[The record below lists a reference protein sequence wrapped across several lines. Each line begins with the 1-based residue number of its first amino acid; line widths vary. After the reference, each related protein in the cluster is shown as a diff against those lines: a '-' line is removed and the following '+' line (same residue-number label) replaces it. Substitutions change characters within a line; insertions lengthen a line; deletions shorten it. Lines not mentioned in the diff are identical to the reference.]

1 MPLASSD
8 ELTSKPS
15 AVLAFHSTQTRS
27 LCAFYLLKHVSRN
40 VCLSKCQW
48 FAIKTLC
55 HFTNGIWVAAYCRT
69 LIAIPDGRSIADW
82 CG

>member
-1 MPLASSD
+1 MPLASSG

-40 VCLSKCQW
+40 VSFKMSMVCNKDSLSLHKWRLCCTW
-48 FAIKTLC
+48 FAYGWLLTVV
-55 HFTNGIWVAAYCRT
+55 H
-69 LIAIPDGRSIADW
+69 
-82 CG
+82 